1 VRVVELSDH
10 PGDMLRAARQDRA
23 AAGRPDRQR
32 LEAARAR
39 HEERVAAARQVRD
52 AARAQRRWWAW
63 LRGVLAVARA
73 RQQAPPAPGPAGR
86 GPAGRGPGG
95 RRPGGRGPGGGGPV
109 SDREASLAAGVE
121 GERLAADGLGRALGD
136 DWTLLRGYRNRRG
149 EIDLVLVGPPG
160 LFAIE
165 VKYWNGAVS
174 CDGDRWWVD
183 RYDRRGNHTGQD
195 AMTDA
200 RGRSPSTQLLE
211 PARLLEE
218 FLRSRGHEAPVQ
230 PVVLLTHPRA
240 RFGQCD
246 SPAVGLAASV
256 PGLLRLLRGVPPAIP
271 EDEVTRLADR
281 IRRDHEHYQGRR
293 RS

>member
-1 VRVVELSDH
+1 
-10 PGDMLRAARQDRA
+10 MLRAARQDRA
-23 AAGRPDRQR
+23 PAGRPDHPG
-32 LEAARAR
+32 LEAARQA
-39 HEERVAAARQVRD
+39 RD
-52 AARAQRRWWAW
+52 AARVQGRWWAW
-63 LRGVLAVARA
+63 LRAVLAVARA
-73 RQQAPPAPGPAGR
+73 QLQAPVAPGPSA
-86 GPAGRGPGG
+86 RGPGR
-95 RRPGGRGPGGGGPV
+95 RRPGGGPV
-109 SDREASLAAGVE
+109 SDREASLAAGVQ
-121 GERLAADGLGRALGD
+121 GERLAADGLGRGLGD

-149 EIDLVLVGPPG
+149 EIDLVLAGPRG

-165 VKYWNGAVS
+165 VKYWNGVIG

-218 FLRSRGHEAPVQ
+218 FLRSRGHDVAVQ

-240 RFGQCD
+240 RFGQCA

-256 PGLLRLLRGVPPAIP
+256 PDLLRLLQAEPPTIP
-271 EDEVTRLADR
+271 EAEVSRLADR
-281 IRRDHEHYQGRR
+281 IRRDHEHNQSRHR
-293 RS
+293 